1 MKINGNELFV
11 EDLGLK
17 NNETIVFLN
26 GVMTTT
32 SSWYE
37 LSDWFVKNGYRVILN
52 DFKGQLKS
60 EKPDGPYTFKEHAED
75 TIEILRNLGIKKA
88 HCIGTSYGGEVALKI
103 GILFPEFVQT
113 LSVIDSVSELD
124 EKLKN
129 EIENW
134 INMCKDG
141 DGYKFFW
148 GMAQGIYSKN
158 YIEKNKPFLEKR
170 AYATK
175 HMDPSYFEGQ
185 ITLYETF
192 MNDVWMTEELKAIKS
207 PTLVVCGELD
217 TLKPPKFSKIIK
229 ESIMQSEYIIIPDA
243 GHVVIFEKSKE
254 LLSVLIGFIKKNK
267 IKV

>member
-37 LSDWFVKNGYRVILN
+37 LSEWFVKNGYRVVLH

-60 EKPDGPYTFKEHAED
+60 EKPTGPYTFKEHAED
-75 TIEILRNLGIKKA
+75 TIEILKNLGIKKA
-88 HCIGTSYGGEVALKI
+88 HFIGTSYGGEVALKI
-103 GILFPEFVQT
+103 GILFPDFVQT

-124 EKLKN
+124 NQLKS
-129 EIENW
+129 EIKNW
-134 INMCKDG
+134 IKLCKIG
-141 DGYKFFW
+141 DGYQFFW
-148 GMAQGIYSKN
+148 GMAEGIYSKD

-185 ITLYETF
+185 IRLYETF
-192 MNDVWMTEELKAIKS
+192 MNDVWMTEELKTINS

-217 TLKPPKFSKIIK
+217 TLKPPKFSKIIAK
-229 ESIMQSEYIIIPDA
+229 SISQSEYVIIPDA
-243 GHVVIFEKSKE
+243 GHVVIFEKPKE
-254 LLSVLIGFIKKNK
+254 LLSILIGFIKKNK